1 MERGCF
7 HASAARGKT
16 PEFGA
21 HERALFHGAK
31 EYTVV
36 RSQEQPVTKGC
47 RDTNG
52 GESMKLQRFGM
63 FTTAVVAAALMA
75 GCATPPQGNRPASKV
90 AYVTSGATSFGP
102 QITVVEI
109 DAKAVAA
116 PADPLELQP
125 GMHTLKMKC
134 GENVSTYALTVRA
147 GEIYQYV
154 MRAATDGKGCRAA
167 LARVRTSY

>member
-1 MERGCF
+1 
-7 HASAARGKT
+7 
-16 PEFGA
+16 
-21 HERALFHGAK
+21 
-31 EYTVV
+31 
-36 RSQEQPVTKGC
+36 
-47 RDTNG
+47 
-52 GESMKLQRFGM
+52 MKLQRFGM

-90 AYVTSGATSFGP
+90 AYVTSGGTYFYGATSFGP

-125 GMHTLKMKC
+125 GTHTLKMKC